1 MTNAS
6 WSVSGMVIMKLL
18 RLPQIIGSKK
28 RGIDPMIPISRS
40 AWYDGVKAGRFPKPV
55 KLSARVS
62 AWRADEILALI
73 EKK

>member
-1 MTNAS
+1 MTNAR
-6 WSVSGMVIMKLL
+6 WSVSDLATMKLL

-40 AWYDGVKAGRFPKPV
+40 AWLDGVKAGRFPSPV
-55 KLSARVS
+55 KLSARVV